1 MLIGVVFVSDPWSP
15 FAQLWPAVRAGF
27 RREPMPR
34 PITVSTQAMAVRAVR
49 CLIAGLAAAGAA
61 LSVECSVQW
70 SAWWLFP
77 LLPATAACA
86 GYVVFGHDRRV
97 VLLVQQALGEL
108 GADFKSPPQPHRAPT
123 AALSMTPP
131 VVVSDPEWLEA
142 RRQEVGN
149 SLTGGWSESAL
160 WIKLVVLFS
169 AFLVGIAV
177 LGVLAN
183 TVSHTARAWHPPSG
197 WHWDGVVATID
208 DPVRA
213 YLAAHSAGLP
223 LPGTA
228 LHLLWATSGAALLLM
243 GFMFGGFGA
252 RMTWVAW
259 GAATVVMVWSSTPEP
274 GRQVAA
280 GLATIAW
287 GMASIPAMRGLN
299 LRSIA

>member
-1 MLIGVVFVSDPWSP
+1 M
-15 FAQLWPAVRAGF
+15 
-27 RREPMPR
+27 
-34 PITVSTQAMAVRAVR
+34 STRAMAVRAVR

-70 SAWWLFP
+70 SGWWLFP

-97 VLLVQQALGEL
+97 VLFVQQTLGEL
-108 GADFKSPPQPHRAPT
+108 GADFKAPPQPHRAPT

-142 RRQEVGN
+142 RRQEVGD

-160 WIKLVVLFS
+160 WIKLAVMFS
-169 AFLVGIAV
+169 TFLVGIAV

-183 TVSHTARAWHPPSG
+183 TVSHTARAWHPPSE

-208 DPVRA
+208 NPVRA
-213 YLAAHSAGLP
+213 YLATHSAGLP

-228 LHLLWATSGAALLLM
+228 LHLLWAASGAALLLM

-252 RMTWVAW
+252 RMTWIAW

-274 GRQVAA
+274 ARQVAA
-280 GLATIAW
+280 GLTTIAW
-287 GMASIPAMRGLN
+287 GMASIPAMRGLK